1 MVFTQRFLDSRSPR
15 WSHPNRSARSM
26 RFMGLLKTCALLA
39 LCLCTCCG
47 PIADMRERLDPDL
60 IPPLLLDVRTL
71 STTQLELA
79 FDEPPFCRLEDLAI
93 DPLLDVPAVHIEDCR
108 LLIQTAAQTPGL
120 PYQLEAVVEDEVGN
134 GLHFLAMFYGF
145 NGEVPQLLINE
156 FTTRG
161 TGSHPDAVELK
172 VTAGGNMGGVVLYEG
187 TPGNH
192 DDRLIFPAF
201 KVDTGEFLIVH
212 FKPEGIPEE
221 IDETEVTDLSGGLDA
236 SDQAYDFWIPGGT
249 GLSGN
254 NGVLSL
260 YDRPGGEIL
269 DGVLYSNR
277 TSDSDETY
285 GGFGTQ
291 DSWERAQEIVADG
304 GWIITGEQTRPE
316 DAVSPEGSTGTR
328 SICRGSVPVE
338 TADTAVDTDSVDT
351 VSVDTDTTSAEV
363 APVDTDTAIDWHIV
377 PTLDFTFGE
386 ENSVQIY
393 AP

>member
-47 PIADMRERLDPDL
+47 PISDMRERLDPDL

-71 STTQLELA
+71 NAEKLELT
-79 FDEPPFCRLEDLAI
+79 FDEPPLCRPEDLAVEPFLEVLSVQS
-93 DPLLDVPAVHIEDCR
+93 DDCR
-108 LLIQTAAQTPGL
+108 LVIQIAAQTPGL
-120 PYQLEAVVEDEVGN
+120 PYQLEAVVEDEAGN

-145 NGEVPQLLINE
+145 NGEVPELLVNE

-201 KVDTGEFLIVH
+201 KVDAGEFLIVH

-221 IDETEVTDLSGGLDA
+221 IDETEAKDLSRGLDA
-236 SDQAYDFWIPGGT
+236 SDQAYDFWIPGGA
-249 GLSGN
+249 GISGN

-277 TSDSDETY
+277 TSDSDESY
-285 GGFGTQ
+285 GGFGTL
-291 DSWERAQEIVADG
+291 DSWERAQELVADG
-304 GWIITGEQTRPE
+304 GWIIAGEQVRPE
-316 DAVSPEGSTGTR
+316 DAVSPESSTGTR
-328 SICRGSVPVE
+328 SICRSAAPVG
-338 TADTAVDTDSVDT
+338 TASVDT
-351 VSVDTDTTSAEV
+351 N
-363 APVDTDTAIDWHIV
+363 TASDWHIV
-377 PTLDFTFGE
+377 PTLGFTFGQ
-386 ENSVQIY
+386 ENSDEVY